1 MTEEVEIKLG
11 FGEIKL
17 SFARNQTEL
26 RLRGM
31 KRNRSA
37 LPGDRTGTTLAL
49 EERKIIV

>member
-1 MTEEVEIKLG
+1 MTEEAEIKLG

-17 SFARNQTEL
+17 SFARNHEL

-37 LPGDRTGTTLAL
+37 LPGDRIGTTLAL
-49 EERKIIV
+49 EEKKIIV